1 MHDYLTV
8 IGMSKD
14 IIMIAMTNLFDL
26 LHLLVVLK
34 TIANQTDG
42 NLRLIL
48 WPPTVNCAVLGL
60 EVHMATRVM
69 KFVAY
74 QFLIEILR

>member
-48 WPPTVNCAVLGL
+48 WPPTVQVLGL
-60 EVHMATRVM
+60 EVYMATKVV
-69 KFVAY
+69 KFAAY

>member
-1 MHDYLTV
+1 MHDYLSV

-48 WPPTVNCAVLGL
+48 WPPTVLSI
-60 EVHMATRVM
+60 EVYMATRVV
-69 KFVAY
+69 KFAAY
-74 QFLIEILR
+74 LHKQERT

>member
-1 MHDYLTV
+1 MHDYLSV

-48 WPPTVNCAVLGL
+48 WPPTVLSI
-60 EVHMATRVM
+60 EVYMATRVV
-69 KFVAY
+69 KFAACLHK
-74 QFLIEILR
+74 QERT

>member
-48 WPPTVNCAVLGL
+48 WPPAVPGL
-60 EVHMATRVM
+60 EIHMNAKKVVKLTAY
-69 KFVAY
+69 KF
-74 QFLIEILR
+74 